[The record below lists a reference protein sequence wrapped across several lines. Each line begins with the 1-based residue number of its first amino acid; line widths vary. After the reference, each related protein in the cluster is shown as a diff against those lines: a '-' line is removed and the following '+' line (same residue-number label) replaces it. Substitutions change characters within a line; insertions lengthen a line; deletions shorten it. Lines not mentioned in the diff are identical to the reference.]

1 MIDWTKVPNFK
12 SEHFSESPD
21 MFADPDLIYALQ
33 AFRTKVR
40 RSIFPSPVAGALAR
54 FAGGTETQHYV
65 GDALHPIRKSTAVDI
80 FVEGIPIA
88 NLFCLLSIIEIKG
101 VGIYLHTSGPDG
113 KPWIMFHIDIRPD
126 PLVWIC
132 EKVWKPPEKKLVSI
146 YRYPQTSPQHW
157 NFLQNE
163 LMYYDK
169 IHGKQAVKPAATA
182 A

>member
-1 MIDWTKVPNFK
+1 MIDWAKVPNFK
-12 SEHFSESPD
+12 SEHFPESPD
-21 MFADPDLIYALQ
+21 MFAEPDLIYALQ

-65 GDALHPIRKSTAVDI
+65 GDALKPIRKSTAVDI
-80 FVEGIPIA
+80 FVEGIPIS
-88 NLFCLLSIIEIKG
+88 NLFCLLSIPNIKG
-101 VGIYLHTSGPDG
+101 IGIYLHTTGPDG
-113 KPWIMFHIDIRPD
+113 KPWIMFHIDIRST

-169 IHGKQAVKPAATA
+169 IHGKQAIKPATTA